1 MRWSHKNEGTTA
13 AMATNRTAGPGD
25 PRGLRS
31 LIPLESLSAG
41 GFEQVAA
48 AMTLRPVKAGTMLF
62 RLGKRNNYSLYLLE
76 GCVELSAPDSRERV
90 EGGSDRARRPLV
102 DARANRHTGTTVSD
116 SVVAVIDSALLE
128 KYLTWD
134 QMAHKPVPGYE
145 IREFEGTADVEWM
158 LQMLQN
164 EVFMRLPTGNIQT
177 LFSRFEEYH
186 AAPGQVVVRQGEPG
200 DYYYIVKEGRC
211 RVTRQGSSGDAERVL
226 AELGPRDAF
235 GEESLLSDEPRNATV
250 TMLTDGSMMRL
261 AKEDFRAL
269 MTDPLVNR
277 IDGERM
283 KAMMRQGA
291 VVLDVRLES
300 EFGNGSIPGAS
311 NVPLYLLRLKATTLD
326 PDARYVA
333 VCDTGARSA
342 AAAFLLSERGLDV
355 SVLEGGLASVA
366 YRPDGASRGERAAT

>member
-1 MRWSHKNEGTTA
+1 MRWSHKNGGTTA

-48 AMTLRPVKAGTMLF
+48 AMTLRPVKAGTTLF

-76 GCVELSAPDSRERV
+76 GSVELSAPDSRERV
-90 EGGSDRARRPLV
+90 DGGSDRTRRPLV
-102 DARANRHTGTTVSD
+102 DARTNHHTGTTVTD
-116 SVVAVIDSALLE
+116 SVVAVIASALLE
-128 KYLTWD
+128 RYLTWD

-158 LQMLQN
+158 LQMLRN

-177 LFSRFEEYH
+177 LFSRFEEYR
-186 AAPGQVVVRQGEPG
+186 AASGQIVVRQGDPG
-200 DYYYIVKEGRC
+200 DYYYIIKEGRC
-211 RVTRQGSSGDAERVL
+211 RVSRQGGPGAGERVL
-226 AELGPRDAF
+226 AELGPCDAF

-250 TMLTDGSMMRL
+250 TMRTDGSMMRL
-261 AKEDFRAL
+261 AREDFRAL

-300 EFGNGSIPGAS
+300 EFGNGSIRGAS
-311 NVPLYLLRLKATTLD
+311 NMPLYLLRLKATTLD

-355 SVLEGGLASVA
+355 SVLDGGLASVA
-366 YRPDGASRGERAAT
+366 YRPDGAPREEQTDT